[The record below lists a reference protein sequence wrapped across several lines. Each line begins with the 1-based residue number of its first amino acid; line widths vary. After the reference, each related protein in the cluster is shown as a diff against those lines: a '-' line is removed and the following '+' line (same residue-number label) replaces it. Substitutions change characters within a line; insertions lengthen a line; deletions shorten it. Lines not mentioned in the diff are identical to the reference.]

1 MFSAP
6 TEIMAEV
13 FTRLPDGWEGDH
25 ASSPWAVT
33 QHPSGG
39 LRAFLEGPS
48 FDRDGNLW
56 VVDIAFGRIFKI
68 SPDGAFTTVAD
79 YDGEPNGL
87 KFHKDGRIFIADHKN
102 GIVNCDPK
110 TGEITP
116 FVDRPYL
123 ERFVGTNDLHFTMNG
138 DLYFTDQGQ
147 SGLQDA
153 YGKLYRL
160 NIDDGRLEA
169 LLTNVPSPNGLVP
182 TLDESQMLLAVTRAN
197 AIWRI
202 RFHPDGKTVAKTGNF
217 IQLSGGLGGPDGL
230 TMDEEGNL
238 VICHVG
244 LVTVWLFSPL
254 GEPKLRIRIPE
265 GLATTN
271 AAFGGEGGKTL
282 FITESS
288 TATIYKVE
296 MPHAGAPI
304 FGLS

>member
-1 MFSAP
+1 MYAAP
-6 TEIMAEV
+6 PDVTAEV
-13 FTRLPDGWEGDH
+13 FARLPDGWEGDH

-33 QHPSGG
+33 QHPGG
-39 LRAFLEGPS
+39 SLRAFLEGPS

-56 VVDIAFGRIFKI
+56 LVDIAFGRVFKV
-68 SPDGAFTTVAD
+68 SPDGDFTTVAD

-110 TGEITP
+110 TGEITS
-116 FVDRPYL
+116 FIDRPHL

-147 SGLQDA
+147 SGLHDA

-160 NIDDGRLEA
+160 SAEDGRLE
-169 LLTNVPSPNGLVP
+169 TIVRNIPSPNGLV
-182 TLDESQMLLAVTRAN
+182 TSLDESQIMLAVTRAN
-197 AIWRI
+197 AVWRV
-202 RFHPDGKTVAKTGNF
+202 RFHPDGKTVAKTGTF
-217 IQLSGGLGGPDGL
+217 IQMSGGGGPDGVA
-230 TMDEEGNL
+230 TDEKGNL
-238 VICHVG
+238 VVCHVG
-244 LVTVWLFSPL
+244 MGCVWLFSPL
-254 GEPKLRIRIPE
+254 GEPLLRIRAPD

-271 AAFGGEGGKTL
+271 AAFGGPDRKTL
-282 FITESS
+282 FITVSD
-288 TATIYKVE
+288 TATVLKVE